1 LDKEQA
7 ELIAMQ
13 QEEIEKASKP
23 LYSYSYGKK
32 QSDED
37 MPSYKPLNSQD
48 SINLGELINEQKN
61 SEA

>member
-1 LDKEQA
+1 
-7 ELIAMQ
+7 MQ